1 MKRTDI
7 IKLKELI
14 SRGWEINE
22 EEGTVKNPI
31 TGKAI
36 KISTALGYDKNHPA
50 YKAAVKAQGD
60 KDLGSDNGGED
71 SDTDK
76 SDASDNPTSKFLS
89 DTDGNISA
97 FYDKLEKL
105 SDDELNKLGATLKK
119 GAEMAERFSDESQ
132 DAFDSIDSFFD
143 GNKRNEYGT
152 VLWNTLESDED
163 RKTLQD
169 IDKKLKAHMGGEIL
183 DGIQQYQ
190 EFSKKHP
197 GVKSYI
203 SDDELKNLYGM
214 ATKLKKADDNVAAVE
229 ARFAGLSA
237 REIQKHVDAVEEEQ
251 YGREN
256 PNESINNMKQELEK
270 LQEALTQVQ
279 KYQMDE
285 PDHEG
290 EMAKSQ
296 MLKTMKY
303 AADIMNMIDDS
314 SNLPAWVQSK
324 LTKIADYIGAVKHYM
339 DSKTVRHVVTNMG
352 EGVERK
358 SEEIRLVD
366 MVPLNAKNKSVNE
379 DKPPKGV
386 DLSKIDKEI
395 KRRGKDNMLKHFQ
408 DIKKNKLYTKVNT
421 PNSIDYLI
429 NYVSNFNESVNEDK
443 DNFMNE
449 SYVSWDTSLSSLVKD
464 TNNLR
469 SYVNDIKNPK
479 TKRNSLTKV
488 KAIQK
493 HLQTIENLFSDIDKD
508 IDDDELSRGKFK

>member
-1 MKRTDI
+1 MK
-7 IKLKELI
+7 
-14 SRGWEINE
+14 
-22 EEGTVKNPI
+22 
-31 TGKAI
+31 
-36 KISTALGYDKNHPA
+36 
-50 YKAAVKAQGD
+50 
-60 KDLGSDNGGED
+60 
-71 SDTDK
+71 
-76 SDASDNPTSKFLS
+76 
-89 DTDGNISA
+89 
-97 FYDKLEKL
+97 
-105 SDDELNKLGATLKK
+105 
-119 GAEMAERFSDESQ
+119 
-132 DAFDSIDSFFD
+132 
-143 GNKRNEYGT
+143 
-152 VLWNTLESDED
+152 
-163 RKTLQD
+163 
-169 IDKKLKAHMGGEIL
+169 
-183 DGIQQYQ
+183 
-190 EFSKKHP
+190 
-197 GVKSYI
+197 
-203 SDDELKNLYGM
+203 DELK
-214 ATKLKKADDNVAAVE
+214 
-229 ARFAGLSA
+229 
-237 REIQKHVDAVEEEQ
+237 
-251 YGREN
+251 
-256 PNESINNMKQELEK
+256 K

-366 MVPLNAKNKSVNE
+366 MVPLNARNKSVNE
-379 DKPPKGV
+379 
-386 DLSKIDKEI
+386 
-395 KRRGKDNMLKHFQ
+395 
-408 DIKKNKLYTKVNT
+408 T
-421 PNSIDYLI
+421 
-429 NYVSNFNESVNEDK
+429 K

-449 SYVSWDTSLSSLVKD
+449 SYVSWDTSLSSLIKD

-469 SYVNDIKNPK
+469 SYVNDIKDAK